1 MTHELAGFA
10 RRRALPLLMLLTC
23 IAVLMWAGQAF
34 GAEWGIEEK
43 SLAKLGLSEASVVS
57 SKGPLTLETTV
68 LGAKVNIACELAKTT
83 GRILVVR
90 KDDATIELSKCST
103 TVKGTVSPPCK
114 PKEPVV
120 AKLSSELHENETK
133 LIFDYLKPTE
143 GTIFVEYKLSEECAI
158 GEKIA
163 IKGETAAELE
173 SGMAIAKTLK
183 FSEAIAKAA
192 GTTLTTTASQPA
204 YFNGSLVTELSGAN
218 AGKKWGY
225 CAPCNLYSFSSSEG
239 YGASNQAEP
248 NVIRSF
254 RGNGINLGSGNL
266 FQAQSDLATE
276 GRGPPLELT
285 RYYNSQLAATAK
297 SPGTF
302 GYGWTS
308 TFSANLT
315 VNEQAE
321 TATVRN
327 DDGSTVVFYLVGGA
341 YKAAPWVQ
349 AKLAKEATNYVY
361 TLPSQTKLLFNS
373 SGQLTKVTDRHGNAI
388 TLAYNAKSQLET
400 ATDGAGRK
408 LTFAYNA
415 GGQVES
421 VKDPMGHLSK
431 YTYESSNLA
440 TVNLPEEKLRWKFG
454 YDASRQLTTLTDGR
468 SHSTT
473 FEYDASKRV
482 KLEKDALEHKR
493 TIEYPSSTEA
503 KVTEPNTSTTVAV
516 FNSAFEP
523 TAITLASGTAIAA
536 KTTSE
541 YDSSFNLKKITDP
554 NSHSTEFTYDG
565 EGNRTSEKDANGN
578 ETKWTYNGTHDVL
591 TVTTPKTETTTF
603 TRNAAGD
610 PETIKRPAPE
620 AKTQETK
627 LTWAANGD
635 LEEEVD
641 PLNHKTTFKYDK
653 YGDEESETD
662 PETDKATRTFNEN
675 GQVIS
680 EVSPRGNE
688 VGKTPSEYETKIK
701 RDAQGRPEV
710 VTDPLGHETKYKY
723 DGNGNL
729 EVLTNANGHAT
740 TYVYNAVDQR
750 TEVKAANGNTAKM
763 AYDAEGNVES
773 KTDGNNHTTKYEH
786 NLLNQLT
793 KTTDPLKRETTRTYY
808 TAGNL
813 KELKDAKGRTTT
825 YTYDAGDRL
834 EKIDY
839 SDAATPDVT
848 YKYGKD
854 DEVTE
859 MTDGTGTSK
868 NTYDEL
874 DRLTE
879 SKNGNAEVVKYEY
892 NLGDEITK
900 ITYPNGQAVV
910 RKFDTAGRLESTKD
924 WLGNE
929 TKFAYNRDSMPATT
943 TFPATTENKDEY
955 AYDRADRLEK
965 TTMKRGATTLAS
977 LTYARKNAGQLESVT
992 QTGLPGAEKPTYGY
1006 DEKERMTSGAGS
1018 VFKYDAADSPT
1029 EVAGTVQKFD
1039 EASQLTEAG
1048 STKYVYDEVGERT
1061 ETKPSVG
1068 PVTKYSYD
1076 QDGNL
1081 ISANKEGSIEDTY
1094 AYDGN
1099 GLRSSQK
1106 ISGVKAQL
1114 TWDGV
1119 SGGLPLLL
1127 YDGTRYYLYGPDGTP
1142 FEQIT
1147 GETVA
1152 YLHHDQQGSTRLLT
1166 NSSGEAKGK
1175 YTYTPY
1181 GAVQEFSGSTST
1193 PLGFDGQY
1201 RNESTGLIYLRA
1213 RSYDP
1218 TTAQFMSVD
1227 PQVAETGEAYG
1238 YAGADPVNAG
1248 DPSGEQVST
1257 PLPTARPNNPQ
1268 PQPAQ
1273 PPPANGVASILI
1285 PGYFYDAQY
1294 DIHYTTPGAIVN
1306 VNGTGIG
1313 TPGSIYAPSLRQF
1326 HVGAGRIVMNGVDLI
1341 IPAHGYSPVTGFYIL
1356 PGGTINGNG
1365 MSITPPGMVGPNA
1378 WGEFHMTAG
1387 RIETADFIITT
1398 PAYGFIPGVGT
1409 YATPSSIIRLR

>member
-1 MTHELAGFA
+1 MTYELAGFA
-10 RRRALPLLMLLTC
+10 RRRALPWPMLLIC
-23 IAVLMWAGQAF
+23 LGVLVYSLIWGARAF
-34 GAEWGIEEK
+34 AAEWSIEEK

-68 LGAKVNIACELAKTT
+68 IGVKVKIACELAKST
-83 GRILVVR
+83 GRILVVK
-90 KDDATIELSKCST
+90 KDEATIELSKCST
-103 TVKGTVSPPCK
+103 TLNGTASPACK

-120 AKLSSELHENETK
+120 AKVSSELRESETK
-133 LIFDYLKPTE
+133 FVFDNLKPTT
-143 GTIFVEYKLSEECAI
+143 GTVFVEYLLGEECAI
-158 GEKIA
+158 GTKLP

-173 SGMAIAKTLK
+173 SGMAVAKTLK

-192 GTTLTTTASQPA
+192 GTSLTTTASQPA

-218 AGKKWGY
+218 AGRKWGY
-225 CAPCNLYSFSSSEG
+225 CAPCNLYSFSSPEG
-239 YGASNQAEP
+239 YGASNPAEP

-254 RGNGINLGSGNL
+254 EGSGINLGSGNL
-266 FQAQSDLATE
+266 FEAQNDLATE
-276 GRGPPLELT
+276 GRGPPLQLT

-297 SPGTF
+297 SPGAF

-308 TFSANLT
+308 TFSATLT
-315 VNEQAE
+315 VNEAAE

-327 DDGSTVVFYLVGGA
+327 DNGSTVVFYLVAGA

-349 AKLAKEATNYVY
+349 AKLAKEGVSYVY
-361 TLPSQTKLLFNS
+361 TLPSQEKLFFNS
-373 SGQLTKVTDRHGNAI
+373 SGQLINVTDRHGNAI
-388 TLAYNAKSQLET
+388 TLAYNVKGLLET

-408 LTFAYNA
+408 LTLTYNVN
-415 GGQVES
+415 GQVES

-454 YDASRQLTTLTDGR
+454 YDASHQLTTLTDGR
-468 SHSTT
+468 SHATT
-473 FEYDASKRV
+473 FEYDSSNRV
-482 KLEKDALEHKR
+482 KLEKDALERKR

-503 KVTEPNTSTTVAV
+503 KATEPNTSTTVAV

-523 TAITLASGTAIAA
+523 TAMTLASGTAIAA

-541 YDSSFNLKKITDP
+541 YDSSFNLKKVTDP

-591 TVTTPKTETTTF
+591 TVTTPKNETTTF
-603 TRNAAGD
+603 TRNASGD

-635 LEEEVD
+635 LEEEID
-641 PLNHKTTFKYDK
+641 PLSHKTIFKYDK

-662 PETDKATRTFNEN
+662 PETDKATRTYNEN

-688 VGKTPSEYETKIK
+688 AGKTPSEYETKIK
-701 RDAQGRPEV
+701 RDAQGRPEI
-710 VTDPLGHETKYKY
+710 VTNPLGKETKYKY

-740 TYVYNAVDQR
+740 TYVYDVIDQR
-750 TEVKAANGNTAKM
+750 TEIKAANGDVSKI
-763 AYDAEGNVES
+763 AYDSEGNVES
-773 KTDGNNHTTKYEH
+773 RTDGNNHTTKYEH
-786 NLLNQLT
+786 NLLNELT
-793 KTTDPLKRETTRTYY
+793 KTTDPLKRETTDTYDA
-808 TAGNL
+808 AGNL

-825 YTYDAGDRL
+825 YTYDAGNRL
-834 EKIDY
+834 EKMDY
-839 SDAATPDVT
+839 SDAGTPDVT

-892 NLGDEITK
+892 NLGNQIAK
-900 ITYPNGQAVV
+900 IAYPNGQAVT
-910 RKFDTAGRLESTKD
+910 RKFDTAGRLESVKD

-929 TKFAYNRDSMPATT
+929 TKFAYNRDSLPAET
-943 TFPATTENKDEY
+943 TFPAASEDKDEY
-955 AYDRADRLEK
+955 AYDRAGRIEK
-965 TTMKRGATTLAS
+965 TTMKKGAATLAS
-977 LTYARKNAGQLESVT
+977 LTYARTGAGQLESLT
-992 QTGLPGAEKPTYGY
+992 QTGLPGAEKPTYAY

-1018 VFKYDAADSPT
+1018 TFKYDPANSPT
-1029 EVAGTVQKFD
+1029 EVGGTLQKFD
-1039 EASQLTEAG
+1039 EASELKEAG
-1048 STKYVYDEVGERT
+1048 STKYAYDEVGERI
-1061 ETKPSVG
+1061 ETKPEVG
-1068 PVTKYSYD
+1068 AVTKYGFD
-1076 QDGNL
+1076 QAGNL
-1081 ISANKEGSIEDTY
+1081 TSANKEGSIEDTY
-1094 AYDGN
+1094 AYNGK

-1106 ISGVKAQL
+1106 ISGVKTQM
-1114 TWDGV
+1114 TWDEV
-1119 SGGLPLLL
+1119 SGKLPLLL
-1127 YDGTRYYLYGPDGTP
+1127 YDGTYYYLYGPDGIP

-1147 GETVA
+1147 GTTVA

-1166 NSSGEAKGK
+1166 NASGEAKGK

-1181 GAVQEFSGSTST
+1181 GAVQEFAGPTST

-1213 RSYDP
+1213 RTYEP
-1218 TTAQFMSVD
+1218 ATGQFISVD
-1227 PQVAETGEAYG
+1227 PAVIETGEPYN
-1238 YAGADPVNAG
+1238 YAAGDPVNHA
-1248 DPSGEQVST
+1248 DPTGKAVTDSGEETCEQ
-1257 PLPTARPNNPQ
+1257 
-1268 PQPAQ
+1268 
-1273 PPPANGVASILI
+1273 
-1285 PGYFYDAQY
+1285 
-1294 DIHYTTPGAIVN
+1294 
-1306 VNGTGIG
+1306 
-1313 TPGSIYAPSLRQF
+1313 
-1326 HVGAGRIVMNGVDLI
+1326 
-1341 IPAHGYSPVTGFYIL
+1341 
-1356 PGGTINGNG
+1356 
-1365 MSITPPGMVGPNA
+1365 TPPGGYGINPFQDLMRPSMIPSDFMWRRDEHHWWEDFHFGHGVFGPQISRMFN
-1378 WGEFHMTAG
+1378 
-1387 RIETADFIITT
+1387 RIEVGIGATINVQRTILSRHLTGMCGIFSRF
-1398 PAYGFIPGVGT
+1398 PFGFRPFSPPNP
-1409 YATPSSIIRLR
+1409 PSQNQNP